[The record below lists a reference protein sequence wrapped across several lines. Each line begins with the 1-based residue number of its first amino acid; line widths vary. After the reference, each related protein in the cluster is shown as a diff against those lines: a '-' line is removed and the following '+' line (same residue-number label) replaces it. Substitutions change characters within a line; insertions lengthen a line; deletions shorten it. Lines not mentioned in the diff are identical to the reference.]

1 MRKVKPV
8 QPGPGQESVWDYP
21 RPPRLEPTSSRIVV
35 QHADVTVADTD
46 RAWRVLETSHPP
58 SYYLP
63 PDDIDMALLVESNRQ
78 SFCEWK
84 GAATYFDISVGH
96 ETVPAAAWT
105 YRNPVDTFAALR
117 DHVSFY
123 PQLLDACFVDGE
135 RITSVEGSFYG
146 GWVTSKVVG
155 PFKGGPGTMGW

>member
-1 MRKVKPV
+1 MRRVTPI
-8 QPGPGQESVWDYP
+8 QPGPDQESVWDYP

-35 QHADVTVADTD
+35 QHAGATIADTD
-46 RAWRVLETSHPP
+46 KAWRVLETSHPP

-63 PDDIDMALLVESNRQ
+63 PDDIDMSLLVESSRQ

-84 GAATYFDISVGH
+84 GTATYFDIVVGH
-96 ETVPAAAWT
+96 ETVPSAAWT
-105 YRNPVDTFAALR
+105 YRNPVDAFASLR
-117 DHVSFY
+117 NHVSFY
-123 PQLLDACFVDGE
+123 PQLVDACFVDGE
-135 RITSVEGSFYG
+135 RVTPVEGSFYG